1 MARIRINIRTQTKEK
16 PYLIN
21 SYFFSKLVKQ
31 RSQWGEQNTCMYV
44 SEICAEGIFV
54 TFPWLLK
61 NVKSRSKIA
70 LFQMSAILKFD
81 FQKETNYDFL
91 K

>member
-1 MARIRINIRTQTKEK
+1 MVQIRINTGNHTKEK

-21 SYFFSKLVKQ
+21 SYFFSKIGKAKK
-31 RSQWGEQNTCMYV
+31 SIGWAKYMYV
-44 SEICAEGIFV
+44 YEWDMCWRNFRNFSLV
-54 TFPWLLK
+54 TK

-70 LFQMSAILKFD
+70 LDERHFD
-81 FQKETNYDFL
+81 FQKENNYVFL